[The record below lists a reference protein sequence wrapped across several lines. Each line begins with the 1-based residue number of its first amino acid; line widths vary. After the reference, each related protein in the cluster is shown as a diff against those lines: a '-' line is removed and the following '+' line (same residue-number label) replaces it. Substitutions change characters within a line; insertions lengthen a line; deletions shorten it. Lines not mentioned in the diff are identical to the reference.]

1 MIFENKNK
9 VNNKME
15 TIVKVANKIDG
26 KKDYKDDK
34 LFKQEFAKGY
44 LELELIEKNLRL
56 SEYLYAYQ
64 EIDNKD
70 SFNAEYLES
79 LIELLKQE
87 TESYHQ

>member
-1 MIFENKNK
+1 
-9 VNNKME
+9 ME

>member
-1 MIFENKNK
+1 
-9 VNNKME
+9 ME
-15 TIVKVANKIDG
+15 TIVKVTNKIENKG
-26 KKDYKDDK
+26 DYKDDK

-44 LELELIEKNLRL
+44 LELELIEKNTLL

-70 SFNAEYLES
+70 SFNAQYLES

-87 TESYHQ
+87 IESYHQ